1 MLALSKVDHSIF
13 FTFTNFY
20 STIFIF
26 MTNVIF
32 EIKYKR
38 GLLIITYKIKKIF
51 IGKKRLLRLLIILIY
66 DYILKSLFI
75 F

>member
-38 GLLIITYKIKKIF
+38 GLLIITYKIKKIYLLE
-51 IGKKRLLRLLIILIY
+51 KK
-66 DYILKSLFI
+66 DY
-75 F
+75 

>member
-20 STIFIF
+20 NTIFIF

-38 GLLIITYKIKKIF
+38 GLLIITYKIKKIYLLE
-51 IGKKRLLRLLIILIY
+51 KK
-66 DYILKSLFI
+66 DY
-75 F
+75 

>member
-26 MTNVIF
+26 MTNAIF

-38 GLLIITYKIKKIF
+38 GLLIITYKIKKIYLLE
-51 IGKKRLLRLLIILIY
+51 KK
-66 DYILKSLFI
+66 DY
-75 F
+75 